1 MSRNTSHSLTPAAPR
16 FLDLSV
22 SLASGLTSGLTGVE
36 TAGAETVSW
45 VVDLLAPPA
54 NLPPFALLLLA
65 DRLAALY
72 ALAFPEEEG
81 WLDEVVGAWTDEA
94 DVEEALGRFLQRV
107 NQRLFPVWVEV
118 WEIELEAI
126 EWRLYEIPLLTLGF
140 DIWDEGWDDFP
151 EPIPYL
157 LHLIYG
163 RWRGN
168 DMGQDEFAALY
179 PEHPVPYGLEPQRLA
194 TASRSLAG
202 EAGEAALLPAPLD
215 ALPDLIAMLCQ
226 DTGNIFLDV
235 GEMGLAEGG
244 GHPDWTAENVA
255 LLAAQWREAEPLWGR
270 IQRLLAWQGG
280 TPEEV
285 AGKLTAVRRALLA
298 AWGELELEGEEEE
311 A

>member
-1 MSRNTSHSLTPAAPR
+1 MSRNTPHSPAPATPR

-22 SLASGLTSGLTGVE
+22 SLTPGWTGVE
-36 TAGAETVSW
+36 TADAQTISAW
-45 VVDLLAPPA
+45 VTDLLAPPPNL
-54 NLPPFALLLLA
+54 NLPPIELLLLA

-72 ALAFPEEEG
+72 ALVFPDQET
-81 WLDEVVGAWTDEA
+81 WLDEEVGTWTDEA
-94 DVEEALGRFLQRV
+94 DVGEALGRFLQRV

-140 DIWDEGWDDFP
+140 DIWDEEWDEFP

-194 TASRSLAG
+194 TALRSLAGEAG

-235 GEMGLAEGG
+235 CEMGLAEGG
-244 GHPDWTAENVA
+244 GHPDWTAEHVA
-255 LLAAQWREAEPLWGR
+255 WLAAQWREAEPLWVR
-270 IQRLLAWQGG
+270 IQRLLAWQNG

-298 AWGELELEGEEEE
+298 AWGKL
-311 A
+311 